1 MHILKHKIFIIINI
15 VFLIMLAFLITGAL
29 EAVRNGNGFLFIPSL
44 SFTYTPSKTF
54 TTIPSITTAPT
65 KTLIPTSTIDISSV
79 KTSAVQTILAEMFL
93 TESAKTLTNTPT
105 ATNTPESTIN
115 IGSIET
121 NAIFSYNTEMAKTK
135 KAVIPTSTPSVITNN
150 KGFLEKRIGIDK
162 SVMIKVIDGE
172 NIFWI
177 DKYEVTNN
185 QYSRCIEDGW
195 CTSAGS
201 NLDLDV
207 ASELMITQ
215 YTDYPV
221 VNVNWIQASDYCKW
235 TGKNLPSDA
244 QWMTAASGNEDVS
257 YPWGN
262 EIPDINRLNADRSVM
277 GLSPVGTYPSGMSFF
292 GVMDM
297 CGNVWEWTDK
307 GRTAADPEADNGSR
321 IIRGGSWRTSFSDIG
336 IALSGEMNVDEYS
349 DDVGFRC
356 VYSEEKTIR

>member
-1 MHILKHKIFIIINI
+1 MHILKHKILIIINI

-54 TTIPSITTAPT
+54 TTIPSITISPT
-65 KTLIPTSTIDISSV
+65 QSLIPTSTISISSI
-79 KTSAVQTILAEMFL
+79 KTSAVRTVLAEMVFI
-93 TESAKTLTNTPT
+93 ESAKTLTNTST
-105 ATNTPESTIN
+105 VTNTPENTID

-121 NAIFSYNTEMAKTK
+121 NAVFNYNTEMAMTK

-185 QYSRCIEDGW
+185 QYFRCIKDGW
-195 CTSAGS
+195 CTSTGRNS
-201 NLDLDV
+201 GLDIS
-207 ASELMITQ
+207 SELLITQ

-244 QWMTAASGNEDVS
+244 QWMIAASDNENVN

-262 EIPDINRLNADRSVM
+262 EIPDITRLNADRKIM

-307 GRTAADPEADNGSR
+307 GQMAADPEADNRRR

-356 VYSEEKTIR
+356 AYSEEKTIP